1 MGFTTPA
8 DVNNIVLANIGGMPQ
23 MPATD
28 TLIDG
33 RVVTPQIGSVCSL
46 GDSISS
52 LSGQISDALHNF
64 MQGLDDLVINPLS
77 ALGTA
82 VLQQIQTV
90 LSYIQG
96 LLATASAALTTALN
110 LAVAAL
116 SAATA
121 AVTAIVSFVGNMIS
135 TGLQQILGSLS
146 ACQPS
151 NTIPAAK
158 TYGADDLASSLKQ
171 QPAIQNLQV
180 QVNAIQGT
188 LIDTTTTEDQKI
200 TALNSISGNVTSGAT
215 TLNNSVSSDTNNLAA
230 AQLQNQGL
238 GKMTTLANG
247 LNNPAT
253 SGFVSLI
260 INPAR
265 AGMIQGIAEAMPNAP
280 KTA

>member
-8 DVNNIVLANIGGMPQ
+8 DVNNIVLSQIGGMPQ

-33 RVVTPQIGSVCSL
+33 RVVTPQISSVCSL

-52 LSGQISDALHNF
+52 LRGQISDALHNF
-64 MQGLDDLVINPLS
+64 MQGLDDLVINPLKD
-77 ALGTA
+77 LGTS
-82 VLQQIQTV
+82 VLAQINTVLAYIQT
-90 LSYIQG
+90 I
-96 LLATASAALTTALN
+96 LATASQALAAAIA

-116 SAATA
+116 NA
-121 AVTAIVSFVGNMIS
+121 AVAAITTIIAFVGNMIS

-158 TYGADDLASSLKQ
+158 TYGVDDLASSLKQ

-188 LIDTTTTEDQKI
+188 LIDTTTTDDQKI
-200 TALNSISGNVTSGAT
+200 TVLNSINGNITSST
-215 TLNNSVSSDTNNLAA
+215 NTLNSSVTNDTNNLASS
-230 AQLQNQGL
+230 QLQNQGL
-238 GKMTTLANG
+238 GKMTTLANA

-253 SGFVSLI
+253 AGFATAI
-260 INPAR
+260 INPTR
-265 AGMIQGIAEAMPNAP
+265 SGMIQGLAVAMMPN
-280 KTA
+280 K